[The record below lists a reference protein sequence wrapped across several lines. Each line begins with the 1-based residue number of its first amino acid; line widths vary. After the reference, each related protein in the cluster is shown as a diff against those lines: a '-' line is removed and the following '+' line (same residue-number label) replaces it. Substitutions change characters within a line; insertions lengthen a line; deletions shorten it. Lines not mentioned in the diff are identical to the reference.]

1 MAVAAHRPG
10 RHLIARLAL
19 AFGTI
24 LTLAIPSPASALT
37 LAEAIERA
45 LSRNETVGIAEARVD
60 QARAER
66 RRAIALLL
74 PTVVATGSW
83 TRRTAIFRDIE
94 GSRVEVTPP
103 SAFGASVSG
112 AMRLL
117 DPSAFPLI
125 TAASRDTRAQEFAS
139 LDLRRQVAFEVADSY
154 LAILAAQA
162 FLDAAEQRVQVA
174 EQAVEVARERLASGL
189 ANRNDLTRTE
199 LALSEARLL
208 RVDTLQAVE
217 LARIAL
223 GYLLV
228 EKLDED
234 LEPVALPPAPQE
246 EAAAAELAEAAREK
260 RPDLLS
266 LEWSTAA
273 TRARAAEPYLRILP
287 KLDLLGA
294 WRATDAPGFSG
305 RPEDWNLT
313 LALTWEIYDGG
324 RRYADAMFFRAR
336 EQELSL
342 QTSLLARQVDRQ
354 IEEALVGLE
363 RARVAKEEAILRAE
377 IAAQNAEEIELRFR
391 AGLATAL
398 EQADAIAVR
407 FQAEAERA
415 REVLQ
420 LELERLGLRN
430 AMGLWPLTEEG

>member
-1 MAVAAHRPG
+1 MAVAARRPWQG
-10 RHLIARLAL
+10 VIAVATL
-19 AFGTI
+19 AFSMA
-24 LTLAIPSPASALT
+24 LPVPASALT
-37 LAEAIERA
+37 LPEAIERA
-45 LSRNETVGIAEARVD
+45 LARNETTGIAEARVV

-74 PTVVATGSW
+74 PTIATSGSW
-83 TRRTAIFRDIE
+83 TRRAAVTRDIE
-94 GSRVEVTPP
+94 GQTVDVVP
-103 SAFGASVSG
+103 ANAWGASVTG
-112 AMRLL
+112 AVRLL

-125 TAASRDTRAQEFAS
+125 TAASRDARAQEYAS
-139 LDLRRQVAFEVADSY
+139 TELRRSLAFEVADSY
-154 LAILAAQA
+154 VAVLATLAFQE
-162 FLDAAEQRVQVA
+162 AADQRVMVA
-174 EQAVEVARERLASGL
+174 EQAVAIARERLESGL

-208 RVDTLQAVE
+208 RTDTLRAVE

-234 LEPVALPPAPQE
+234 LEPVLLPPAPQE
-246 EAAAAELAEAAREK
+246 ETPIFDLATAARER

-266 LEWSTAA
+266 LEWSTEAA
-273 TRARAAEPYLRILP
+273 RARAEEPWLRLLP

-294 WRATDAPGFSG
+294 WRVTDAPGFSG
-305 RPEDWNLT
+305 RPQDWNLA

-324 RRYADAMFFRAR
+324 RRYADAEFFGARAR
-336 EQELSL
+336 ELSL
-342 QTSLLARQVDRQ
+342 QSSLLERQVDRQ
-354 IEEALVGLE
+354 IEEALVGLD
-363 RARVAKEEAILRAE
+363 RARVAKQEALVRAR

-407 FQAEAERA
+407 FQAEAESA

-430 AMGLWPLTEEG
+430 AMGLWPLAEEG

>member
-1 MAVAAHRPG
+1 MAVAANHPG
-10 RHLIARLAL
+10 AGRFARVAL
-19 AFGTI
+19 VLCTIVAMAAPAPAFG
-24 LTLAIPSPASALT
+24 LT

-45 LSRNETVGIAEARVD
+45 LSRNETVGIAEARVT

-74 PTVVATGSW
+74 PTIVAAGTW
-83 TRRTAIFRDIE
+83 TRRAAVFRDFE
-94 GSRVEVTPP
+94 GSRVEVVPP
-103 SAFGASVSG
+103 NAFGATVTG
-112 AMRLL
+112 VMRLL

-125 TAASRDTRAQEFAS
+125 TAASRDTKAQELAS
-139 LDLRRQVAFEVADSY
+139 LDLRRSLAFEVADTY
-154 LAILAAQA
+154 VAVLATRA

-189 ANRNDLTRTE
+189 ANRNDVTRTE

-208 RVDTLQAVE
+208 RTDTLQAAE

-234 LEPVALPPAPQE
+234 LEPVALPATAFE
-246 EAAAAELAEAAREK
+246 ETETGVLTGIARER

-273 TRARAAEPYLRILP
+273 ARARANEPYLRILP
-287 KLDLLGA
+287 KLDLQGA

-324 RRYADAMFFRAR
+324 RRYADAAFFRAR
-336 EQELSL
+336 EMELAL
-342 QTSLLARQVDRQ
+342 QTSLLERQVDRQ

-363 RARVAKEEAILRAE
+363 RARVAKEEAALRAR

-407 FQAEAERA
+407 FQAEAEEA
-415 REVLQ
+415 REALQ
-420 LELERLGLRN
+420 LELERLGLRY